1 MPIRKLRETLEQLH
15 KQLESADQL
24 DAEERAQLRATMQE
38 IQATLAGDTPNAA
51 NAPANADADADAE
64 TNANANADEHS
75 PLDRLRDLVEHFEG
89 DHPTL
94 SRRLAELVNSMHN
107 LGF

>member
-1 MPIRKLRETLEQLH
+1 MPIRKLHETLEELH
-15 KQLESADQL
+15 TQLESADQL
-24 DAEERAQLRATMQE
+24 DADERAQLRATMRE
-38 IQATLAGDTPNAA
+38 IQATLADDAATPSDEAL
-51 NAPANADADADAE
+51 AE
-64 TNANANADEHS
+64 DEHS
-75 PLDRLRDLVEHFEG
+75 PLERLRELVEHFET